1 MNAPVAQSGRIGPN
15 AITRLA
21 EALRADLGERR
32 AACVFGA
39 AGLGAYLVH
48 PPDHMVDEAEVGR
61 LHWALREALP
71 VAQAERLSRIA
82 GDRTADYLL
91 AHRIP
96 KPVQRLLRLLP
107 APFASDSCFG
117 PSDVTRGRSPA
128 AAVSRPLPTTRAA
141 WSSPTIRCAAV
152 CDVERRSA
160 TTTLRPSS
168 ACSGRSCTSA
178 HGSWRPRARPAV
190 PRHACSRS
198 RGSLTCHPAAQATV
212 SSRALGGIPN
222 RR

>member
-61 LHWALREALP
+61 LHWALREVLP

-107 APFASDSCFG
+107 APFASYMLLRAI
-117 PSDVTRGRSPA
+117 RGH
-128 AAVSRPLPTTRAA
+128 A
-141 WSSPTIRCAAV
+141 WTFAG
-152 CDVERRSA
+152 
-160 TTTLRPSS
+160 
-168 ACSGRSCTSA
+168 SGRFSA
-178 HGSWRPRARPAV
+178 IADNPSRLVIADNPMCRGVRRRAPQCHYYAATFERLFRALVHERARV
-190 PRHACSRS
+190 VETACEAC
-198 RGSLTCHPAAQATV
+198 GAEACVFEVAW
-212 SSRALGGIPN
+212 
-222 RR
+222 